1 MERVC
6 RVLDLGVVDY
16 QEGYVLQQQLVRQ
29 RTRGGPDF
37 LVLATHPP
45 VFTIGRTGS
54 RQEITAA
61 PGLLEEVGIK
71 VAETDRGGAVTY
83 HGPGQL
89 VVYPV
94 LHLDQH
100 GRNLHKLLYNYE
112 EVVLGVLSRYNIP
125 GQRIK
130 EYPGVWIED
139 KKICAL
145 GIRVN
150 RRVTY
155 HGFAL
160 NVNTNLDHYS
170 YIIPCGITHLGVT
183 SMRQVLGYPVAE
195 NGVRRVVVEEM
206 GRVFDLDMI
215 WVDRQDYLHNENNS
229 ELIQCSEGV
238 RP

>member
-16 QEGYVLQQQLVRQ
+16 QKGYELQKQLVSR
-29 RTRGGPDF
+29 RIGGGPDF

-54 RQEITAA
+54 RQEIKAA

-89 VVYPV
+89 IAYPV

-100 GRNLHKLLYNYE
+100 GRNLHKLLHNYE
-112 EVVLGVLSRYNIP
+112 EVVLGVLSRYNIT
-125 GQRIK
+125 GRRIK
-130 EYPGVWIED
+130 EYPGVWIDD

-183 SMRQVLGYPVAE
+183 SMGQVLGYPVAE
-195 NGVRRVVVEEM
+195 NGVRRAVVEEM
-206 GRVFDLDMI
+206 GRVFNLDMI
-215 WVDRQDYLHNENNS
+215 WADRQEYLTNEADS
-229 ELIQCSEGV
+229 DFKHCGKGV
-238 RP
+238 CP